1 MQNTVYYPK
10 SNISRLV
17 SKYAVIQTTPGKEEI
32 ITEKSFSNGLCALI
46 FNFGKAV
53 VGYENQ
59 EITLPEVFVALT
71 VLKYVNLI
79 LYPPIDGII
88 VMCNP
93 SYFSRIFGLDF
104 SKNSFAPF
112 VDFSGYFPS
121 KNIEKIKKEKNPVKR
136 IELIEQELLLKIE
149 NQIAKTDK
157 IDLLCDKLLASK
169 GKGNISDLLKELGLN
184 ERTVRRNFPKRV
196 GVSPKAFA
204 RVIRFNYLW
213 HLVTEQH
220 PDFMNL
226 IFECEYFDQAH
237 FIHDFKYIT
246 GESPKEFF
254 GKNSE
259 IVKILSLFE
268 EKSG

>member
-1 MQNTVYYPK
+1 MQNTIYYPK
-10 SNISRLV
+10 SSMSQLV
-17 SKYAVIQTTPGKEEI
+17 SKYAVIHTTPGQEGI
-32 ITEKSFSNGLCALI
+32 ITEKSFSNGQFALI
-46 FNFGKAV
+46 FNFGKAF

-59 EITLPEVFVALT
+59 EIPLPEVFVAVT
-71 VLKYVNLI
+71 VLKYVNLM
-79 LYPPIDGII
+79 LHPPIDGII

-112 VDFSGYFPS
+112 VDFSGYFP
-121 KNIEKIKKEKNPVKR
+121 KKVIEIIKKEKNPVKR
-136 IELIEQELLLKIE
+136 IELIEQKILLKIE
-149 NQIAKTDK
+149 DQIAKTDN
-157 IDLLCDKLLASK
+157 IDLLCDKLLESK
-169 GKGNISDLLKELGLN
+169 GKGNISDILKELGLN
-184 ERTVRRNFPKRV
+184 ERTLRRNFLKRV
-196 GVSPKAFA
+196 GVTPKAFA

-268 EKSG
+268 EKCS